1 MKRFFFR
8 TQVLCEKY
16 FDKQCLV
23 NTLLSYWPL
32 NWAWPTGPDPI
43 IWYTCIYF
51 KYHSLPLYHW
61 FTLEFHSFWCIDK
74 ITIWKIDSGQIKKKK
89 CFIWNLF
96 KHCDAHDILISFIFE
111 KLLSGTCIHI
121 YLKRPI
127 KTEHVIRLNLVICSK
142 MCNDEH
148 NNRYCFFR
156 SVPLIRC
163 KAWFR
168 VEKFCEW
175 RRTQWNVIWLPICV
189 MSFSSKIYTKLRI
202 IGIYETI
209 SEQVFCKPLLHF
221 ICR

>member
-1 MKRFFFR
+1 MNSIVFG
-8 TQVLCEKY
+8 VLIK
-16 FDKQCLV
+16 
-23 NTLLSYWPL
+23 
-32 NWAWPTGPDPI
+32 
-43 IWYTCIYF
+43 
-51 KYHSLPLYHW
+51 SLPQGLIVVKSKKFCFSYKIYSNIVTHMINSYH
-61 FTLEFHSFWCIDK
+61 
-74 ITIWKIDSGQIKKKK
+74 
-89 CFIWNLF
+89 LF
-96 KHCDAHDILISFIFE
+96 FE

-156 SVPLIRC
+156 SVPLIRY
-163 KAWFR
+163 KAWFH

-175 RRTQWNVIWLPICV
+175 RRTQWNVIWLPTCV
-189 MSFSSKIYTKLRI
+189 VSFSFKIYTKLRF

-209 SEQVFCKPLLHF
+209 NEQVFCKPLLHF